1 MMTQMRRT
9 SKIKVKLERERKRER
24 TKMVNKTER

>member
-1 MMTQMRRT
+1 MRRT

>member
-1 MMTQMRRT
+1 MTQMRRT

>member
-9 SKIKVKLERERKRER
+9 SKIKVKLERERNRER